1 MRREQ
6 GDGPVTAT
14 SEIYRTAQSRG
25 AVDQRRVGLPEAMV
39 HNGIARLSDY
49 RPAGERPPVALPKP
63 SLSDREV
70 EVLLAWLAA
79 ESKEEAAARLFIS
92 ASTVS
97 THLARIRAKY
107 TAVGRPAPTKTHLF
121 ARALQDG
128 YTSLDRW

>member
-1 MRREQ
+1 
-6 GDGPVTAT
+6 VTVT
-14 SEIYRTAQSRG
+14 SDYFRTAVSSGARG
-25 AVDQRRVGLPEAMV
+25 TEPADLDAPKTV
-39 HNGIARLSDY
+39 ARLADY
-49 RPAGERPPVALPKP
+49 RVTGDRPAIVRP

-79 ESKEEAAARLFIS
+79 DSKEDAAARLFIS

-107 TAVGRPAPTKTHLF
+107 TAVGRGAPTKTHLF

-128 YTSLDRW
+128 YTGLDSW